1 MSEWDLACTRGHP
14 DAYGVVNLYT
24 ARKSFAFDLAYLH
37 AKRHK
42 KANLALGLL
51 LYAFK
56 PFALFCFHKISAHFF
71 RTSSSFGLCPHSTQN
86 PPLEF
91 SSRPVLSLALLR
103 LCSLRTSL
111 TGLCPSENPQKKS
124 SNFH

>member
-1 MSEWDLACTRGHP
+1 MIKICISNCLSVFKFRLCNAAQRQ
-14 DAYGVVNLYT
+14 
-24 ARKSFAFDLAYLH
+24 
-37 AKRHK
+37 K

-51 LYAFK
+51 LYAFM

-71 RTSSSFGLCPHSTQN
+71 RASSSFGLCPHSTQN

-91 SSRPVLSLALLR
+91 SSRPILSLALLR

-111 TGLCPSENPQKKS
+111 TGLCPSENPQKKALI
-124 SNFH
+124 FIRAIRLIGREG